1 MGTLVLKRVK
11 IQKMS
16 KAKRMEAKKRKIEA
30 FLNLAKLND
39 EEGRKRASLAKRFKP
54 EDNLENCEKSPR
66 ENLRDESSEKVIES
80 SPKKDKVHGE
90 SLDELRKM
98 LRERKKKLQSIP
110 NFNLKTKGYDAS
122 LEIPE
127 DLRTSL
133 LMRDLQSLLLYALMG
148 TQAPVEPSRWCKFE
162 QWNKLTHIN
171 CLAIEGM
178 GIEDFSN
185 MSSSMKS
192 IFPFQLEF
200 VSPFA
205 YNSTLAD
212 DLSILPLSIGRK
224 KQLANKYKSLEKA
237 CKEGQAFKVF
247 RSLFN
252 VKTSIETD
260 K

>member
-1 MGTLVLKRVK
+1 
-11 IQKMS
+11 MS

-54 EDNLENCEKSPR
+54 EDNIENCEELPR
-66 ENLRDESSEKVIES
+66 ENLQDESSEKIIES
-80 SPKKDKVHGE
+80 SPKRDEVHGE

-148 TQAPVEPSRWCKFE
+148 SQAPVEPSRWCKFE

-171 CLAIEGM
+171 CLAVEGKK
-178 GIEDFSN
+178 N
-185 MSSSMKS
+185 LT
-192 IFPFQLEF
+192 FQ
-200 VSPFA
+200 S
-205 YNSTLAD
+205 
-212 DLSILPLSIGRK
+212 K
-224 KQLANKYKSLEKA
+224 KTFFKRVLLVLKFQSL
-237 CKEGQAFKVF
+237 
-247 RSLFN
+247 
-252 VKTSIETD
+252 
-260 K
+260 